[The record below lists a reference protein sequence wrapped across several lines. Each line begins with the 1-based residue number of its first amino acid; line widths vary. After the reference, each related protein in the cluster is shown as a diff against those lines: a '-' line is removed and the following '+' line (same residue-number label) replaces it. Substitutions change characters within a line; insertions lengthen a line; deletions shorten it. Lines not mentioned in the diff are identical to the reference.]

1 MGKEIVIQVQE
12 AQTDPGRMNTLRNTP
27 RHIAIKL
34 TKIKDKDKLLK
45 AIREKWQIPYNGTSR
60 RLPDDFS
67 TETLQA
73 RREWHNI
80 FKVMRRNKLQS
91 RILYPARLSLRF
103 DQH

>member
-1 MGKEIVIQVQE
+1 M
-12 AQTDPGRMNTLRNTP
+12 
-27 RHIAIKL
+27 

-80 FKVMRRNKLQS
+80 FKVMKRNNLKP
-91 RILYPARLSLRF
+91 RTLYPERLSFRF
-103 DQH
+103 DREVKSFPEKHKLREFSTTKLALRQMLKGLS